1 MPTLP
6 LCGPYALAAVA
17 VAALPPLAIGG
28 HLTWRSWQVRIFTC
42 CSCLAAV
49 SSHQTTLALAM
60 VLVTTGTICW
70 LAYGLLCGCCY
81 GCLLDSIVPL
91 QI

>member
-6 LCGPYALAAVA
+6 LCGPYALAAWA

-42 CSCLAAV
+42 CSCLSCFFPPDYAGPRYGIGYDWY
-49 SSHQTTLALAM
+49 HF
-60 VLVTTGTICW
+60 W

-81 GCLLDSIVPL
+81 GCLLDSIVPFH
-91 QI
+91 I